1 MMLTNTTVGA
11 WPLQR
16 DILGVQDRLDLRH
29 GVRRDRLRHL
39 QWLTAR
45 NVVRYGVNLKYNM
58 AWLTFVC
65 TFLFFVYKSD
75 SDFLLQS
82 KC

>member
-1 MMLTNTTVGA
+1 MLTNTTVRA
-11 WPLQR
+11 WPLQC

-39 QWLTAR
+39 QRLTAR

-58 AWLTFVC
+58 AWLTLVMY
-65 TFLFFVYKSD
+65 FLIFCI
-75 SDFLLQS
+75 QI
-82 KC
+82 